1 MLLPSDKQFLRRYP
15 HQLSGGQQ
23 QRVAIA
29 MAFANRP
36 KVIVLDEPTTALD
49 VTTQAHVLD
58 TVRDLTRSYGVA
70 ALYITH
76 DLAVVSKLADRIA
89 VMYAGKVVETGPRD
103 ELFARASHPYTRQ
116 LLASIPDITGE
127 RAAARHPR
135 LGAASRAAASG
146 LRRSPRAATA
156 RSTSAARRSRR
167 SRTSVPGTTCAAGAS
182 RRSAPR
188 GPCSR
193 P

>member
-1 MLLPSDKQFLRRYP
+1 MMAEVLLPSDKQFLRRYP

-58 TVRDLTRSYGVA
+58 TVRDLTKSYGVA

-76 DLAVVSKLADRIA
+76 DLAVVANLADRIA
-89 VMYAGKVVETGPRD
+89 VMYAGRVVEIGTRD
-103 ELFARASHPYTRQ
+103 ELFDAGPPPVHAQAARLHPRHHRG
-116 LLASIPDITGE
+116 ARP
-127 RAAARHPR
+127 ARHPR
-135 LGAASRAAASG
+135 LGASSGTATPG
-146 LRRSPRAATA
+146 LRVHPALRLGGRQVQRGS
-156 RSTSAARRSRR
+156 SRRSRR
-167 SRTSVPGTTCAAGAS
+167 
-182 RRSAPR
+182 
-188 GPCSR
+188 
-193 P
+193 